1 MNETRK
7 YVSVGIYHV
16 EETSL
21 RTAFSVNI
29 LAEKDIDTDLGRT
42 KTVVYIEEGG
52 LRTGVT
58 FPLNPKVVSLM
69 DYDNTNGAREQPPQG
84 YPLVCVTV
92 CVSINIYVN
101 TVAKIRMLLQF

>member
-1 MNETRK
+1 M
-7 YVSVGIYHV
+7 

-29 LAEKDIDTDLGRT
+29 LSEKDIDTDLGRT

-92 CVSINIYVN
+92 CVSICQYSSENSN
-101 TVAKIRMLLQF
+101 VAAILN

>member
-1 MNETRK
+1 M
-7 YVSVGIYHV
+7 

-29 LAEKDIDTDLGRT
+29 LSGKDIDTDLGRT

-52 LRTGVT
+52 LGTGVT

>member
-1 MNETRK
+1 MQ
-7 YVSVGIYHV
+7 
-16 EETSL
+16 ETSL

-29 LAEKDIDTDLGRT
+29 LPTEDIDIHFGRT

-69 DYDNTNGAREQPPQG
+69 DYDNTNGAREQPSQG

-92 CVSINIYVN
+92 CVSINIFQYFN
-101 TVAKIRMLLQF
+101 KNSNFCCNFKLITSFGILELRT

>member
-1 MNETRK
+1 M
-7 YVSVGIYHV
+7 

-29 LAEKDIDTDLGRT
+29 LSEEYIDTDLGRT

-69 DYDNTNGAREQPPQG
+69 DYDNTNGAKEKPTQG

-92 CVSINIYVN
+92 CVSVNIYDN
-101 TVAKIRMLLQF
+101 TVAKIRISYINKYHKMHY